1 MTNSDTGKRNLPIR
15 IDLMTHPF
23 NVARL
28 LHLPPRKRYAGSTVV
43 RLHRSLLSRLVGILG
58 FGE

>member
-1 MTNSDTGKRNLPIR
+1 MTNSDPRKPNLPMR
-15 IDLMTHPF
+15 TDLMVHPF

-28 LHLPPRKRYAGSTVV
+28 LRLPPRKRYPGSTVV